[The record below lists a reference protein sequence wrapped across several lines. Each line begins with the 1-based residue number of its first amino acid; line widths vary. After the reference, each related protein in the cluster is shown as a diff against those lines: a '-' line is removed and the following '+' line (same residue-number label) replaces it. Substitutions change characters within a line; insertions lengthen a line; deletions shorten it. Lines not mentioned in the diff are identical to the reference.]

1 VTAPATWK
9 VWTALGLVYVLWG
22 STYLAIKYAVETL
35 PAMLSAGGRFG
46 LAGLLLAGWL
56 GLRRGRAGF
65 RATGRE
71 LLNAGVVGLLLL
83 AGGNGLVTVAEERG
97 LPSGLAALLVAVIPL
112 WVVVLRASTGDRP
125 AGRTVLGV
133 ALGFLGVAVLLL
145 PGARPEGVALLP
157 AAMVVFGSFL
167 WSLGSFGATRVPLPP
182 DPLMTTVA
190 QMGGG
195 FLGLTIGGIVTGEE
209 LRLGEVSGVSWL
221 AWGYLVVFGSIVAFT
236 AYSWLLG
243 VAPVSQVSTY
253 AYVNPVV
260 AVLLGALIAGEEIGA
275 ATLLGGAVTVL
286 AVALVVSE
294 EGRRKR
300 AALADVVYTPEER
313 QGRVRR
319 SRT

>member
-1 VTAPATWK
+1 VTPAAPWK
-9 VWTALGLVYVLWG
+9 VWTALGIVYVLWG
-22 STYLAIKYAVETL
+22 STYLGIRYTVETL
-35 PAMLSAGGRFG
+35 PPMLSAGARFTV
-46 LAGLLLAGWL
+46 AGLLLAGWL
-56 GLRRGRAGF
+56 LLRRGPTAF
-65 RATGRE
+65 RATRRQ
-71 LLNAGVVGLLLL
+71 LLDAAAIGLLLL
-83 AGGNGLVTVAEERG
+83 AGGNGLVTIAEERG

-125 AGRTVLGV
+125 AGRTLLGV
-133 ALGFLGVAVLLL
+133 GIGFVGVAVLLL

-157 AAMVVFGSFL
+157 AAMVVFGAFL
-167 WSLGSFGATRVPLPP
+167 WSLGSFGATRVPLPA
-182 DPLMTTVA
+182 DPLLTTVA

-195 FLGLTIGGIVTGEE
+195 GLALLLGGLVAGEE
-209 LRLGEVSGVSWL
+209 LALSEVSGVSWL

-260 AVLLGALIAGEEIGA
+260 AVLLGALIAGEEVGP

-286 AVALVVSE
+286 AVAIVVSE
-294 EGRRKR
+294 EGRRR
-300 AALADVVYTPEER
+300 RVAAAGYTPDER